1 VRRKIKMGEMSFY
14 ASEFDRKLDR
24 CKCWADIICSECKV
38 ERSEEEQ

>member
-1 VRRKIKMGEMSFY
+1 MSFY